1 MKLARLG
8 PAGAEIPALV
18 TDTTTYDLRGLTRD
32 IDGGFLARGGVDQV
46 RAAADAGSLPVL
58 DGAADLR
65 IGSPVARPGAV
76 ICIGMNYAAH
86 AAESGAAPP

>member
-18 TDTTTYDLRGLTRD
+18 TDTATYDLRVLARD
-32 IDGGFLARGGVDQV
+32 IDGSFLAGGGVGQV
-46 RAAADAGSLPVL
+46 RAAAESGSLPEL

-65 IGSPVARPGAV
+65 VGSPVARPGAV
-76 ICIGMNYAAH
+76 V
-86 AAESGAAPP
+86 